1 MSEAVFYFGGYRA
14 NQQDIDAWLR
24 SARLQRPAIK
34 FRGFPYPTG
43 ASSAGDSAVK
53 AFGRDGKLDS
63 VIDGIQKNDADTI
76 YIVGHSS
83 GCAIS
88 NAVDAGIDD
97 PDKNTV
103 LVALDGFTPSN
114 AQLKRPST
122 QVWGAKCNGVP
133 SRNLPSNPTG
143 LLKDRLRVFIA
154 TNCTKMWPLH
164 FSLVNANASN
174 DLIGDDITKGYANC
188 RANLLFLGRS
198 MELP

>member
-1 MSEAVFYFGGYRA
+1 
-14 NQQDIDAWLR
+14 
-24 SARLQRPAIK
+24 
-34 FRGFPYPTG
+34 
-43 ASSAGDSAVK
+43 
-53 AFGRDGKLDS
+53 
-63 VIDGIQKNDADTI
+63 
-76 YIVGHSS
+76 
-83 GCAIS
+83 
-88 NAVDAGIDD
+88 
-97 PDKNTV
+97 
-103 LVALDGFTPSN
+103 LVALDGFSPSN

-198 MELP
+198 MELPCKWSAKAAAEGEATHSMG